1 MRAPAA
7 QDAPWYDCAT
17 GRLLPRPLVERAYT
31 TVAAAKALIDVTPVA
46 KLRQVS
52 VGPQYRAAVT
62 LTRTLTLILTLT
74 TQPSP

>member
-1 MRAPAA
+1 MRAAAA

-52 VGPQYRAAVT
+52 VGPQ
-62 LTRTLTLILTLT
+62 
-74 TQPSP
+74 

>member
-31 TVAAAKALIDVTPVA
+31 TVAAAKALIDVTPIS
-46 KLRQVS
+46 KLRQVLL
-52 VGPQYRAAVT
+52 VMPAR
-62 LTRTLTLILTLT
+62 TRTSTLIRTLALPRT
-74 TQPSP
+74 RTRT

>member
-31 TVAAAKALIDVTPVA
+31 TVAAAKALIDVTPIS
-46 KLRQVS
+46 KLRQVLLVMPTPS
-52 VGPQYRAAVT
+52 RSRT
-62 LTRTLTLILTLT
+62 LIRTLALPRTRTRT
-74 TQPSP
+74 